1 MAPMRRIRTATV
13 EIRTPAVGGGR
24 SRWDDDA
31 AMPHPVAR
39 AGADL
44 RLIRAAVFTAV
55 CVLLSA
61 GGHALA
67 SCASVPLWTLGAG
80 FAAVFAVAVPLAG
93 RERSLP
99 GIAALLAVGQLALHT
114 LFGLG
119 QQGAEAVR
127 QQAGSDGRLIDFA
140 AQLVCNQPH
149 RMTAAQARQVITDAG
164 FDPAAHVPGAAPM
177 DGMSM
182 GTAADAGPCDLLAHV
197 FPSSLPMLLGHVLAA
212 LALGWVLRRG
222 EAALWRALELSAQ
235 GAQGVAEAALIRSLR
250 AALVLVASL
259 VHPAAGAQEV
269 PSVRHAHGDDERPA
283 REPELQHVVIRR
295 GPPRLALAA

>member
-1 MAPMRRIRTATV
+1 
-13 EIRTPAVGGGR
+13 
-24 SRWDDDA
+24 
-31 AMPHPVAR
+31 MPHPVAR

-61 GGHALA
+61 GGHVLA
-67 SCASVPLWTLGAG
+67 SCAGVPLWTLGAG
-80 FAAVFAVAVPLAG
+80 GAAVFAVAVPLAG

-119 QQGAEAVR
+119 QQGAEEVR

-149 RMTAAQARQVITDAG
+149 RMTAAQARQVISDAG

-182 GTAADAGPCDLLAHV
+182 GTTGGSGASGPCELLAHV
-197 FPSSLPMLLGHVLAA
+197 LPASLPMLLGHVVAA
-212 LALGWVLRRG
+212 VVLGWVLRRG

-250 AALVLVASL
+250 AALALVRSL
-259 VHPAAGAQEV
+259 VHPAAGAREV
-269 PSVRHAHGDDERPA
+269 PSVRHAREDDERPA
-283 REPELQHVVIRR
+283 HEPELQHFVIRR
-295 GPPRLALAA
+295 GPPRFALAA